1 MSLLPRLSAL
11 LGAELESF
19 IAGDMAPKDANGGN
33 MKKLKFYVCPD
44 CGNIITAEAEAYMVL
59 YAAWAVLSAVLAKKE
74 PYGPFLI
81 YCLSIISSS
90 SPGFTEPSLSTFT
103 NMPSLGMT
111 QSPAALRMAQ
121 S

>member
-1 MSLLPRLSAL
+1 
-11 LGAELESF
+11 
-19 IAGDMAPKDANGGN
+19 

-81 YCLSIISSS
+81 YFIISSS
-90 SPGFTEPSLSTFT
+90 SPGLTEPSLSTFT
-103 NMPSLGMT
+103 NMPSRGMT

>member
-1 MSLLPRLSAL
+1 
-11 LGAELESF
+11 
-19 IAGDMAPKDANGGN
+19 

-81 YCLSIISSS
+81 YCLSPSQIFPLNIS
-90 SPGFTEPSLSTFT
+90 FLKKQNYVSLICLTF
-103 NMPSLGMT
+103 LHYI
-111 QSPAALRMAQ
+111 
-121 S
+121 

>member
-1 MSLLPRLSAL
+1 
-11 LGAELESF
+11 
-19 IAGDMAPKDANGGN
+19 

-59 YAAWAVLSAVLAKKE
+59 YAAWVVLSAVLAKKE

-90 SPGFTEPSLSTFT
+90 SPGLTEPSLSTFT
-103 NMPSLGMT
+103 NMPSRGMT

>member
-1 MSLLPRLSAL
+1 
-11 LGAELESF
+11 
-19 IAGDMAPKDANGGN
+19 

-74 PYGPFLI
+74 PYG

-90 SPGFTEPSLSTFT
+90 SPGLTEPSLSTFT
-103 NMPSLGMT
+103 NMPSRGMT